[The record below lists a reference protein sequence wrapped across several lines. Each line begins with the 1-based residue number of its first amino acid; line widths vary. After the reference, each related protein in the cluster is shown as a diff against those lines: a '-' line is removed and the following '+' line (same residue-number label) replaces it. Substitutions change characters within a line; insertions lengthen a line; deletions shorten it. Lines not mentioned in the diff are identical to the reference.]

1 MSFPELLEVNPGF
14 HLECLVKIA
23 AEIIGGNLIQ
33 EVGQG
38 IRRTLPA
45 HLVVT

>member
-1 MSFPELLEVNPGF
+1 MPFPELLKVNPGF
-14 HLECLVKIA
+14 HLECLVQIA
-23 AEIIGGNLIQ
+23 TEIIGGNLIH